1 MGLIGS
7 LVCIIEQ
14 CMIHQVWEWKW
25 SKTTPFP
32 VMSVMNVT
40 TVISNSRGRKKNK
53 TEMKTLFLSI
63 FNFWFQCST
72 NSISSAYCDP
82 VTVFILDQYPQQSR
96 GSSLASLPGLE
107 YRRIGLSDCFQASL
121 EIQISSPSI
130 MRGGRTNLILLVS
143 LFVFPQRLLKFA
155 IQTEEK
161 GRNLYQK
168 EAADNVCSHTH
179 TYTHNLTTMGLSSS
193 QKQLQTRWL
202 ARNA

>member
-1 MGLIGS
+1 MRLDRVLQRTKLRIKVFFSLGLIGS

-40 TVISNSRGRKKNK
+40 AVISNSRGRKKNK
-53 TEMKTLFLSI
+53 TENAVPFHFQFLP
-63 FNFWFQCST
+63 NWFQCST

-82 VTVFILDQYPQQSR
+82 ATVFILDQYPQQSR
-96 GSSLASLPGLE
+96 ASSLASLPGLE

-161 GRNLYQK
+161 GRNLY
-168 EAADNVCSHTH
+168 
-179 TYTHNLTTMGLSSS
+179 
-193 QKQLQTRWL
+193 
-202 ARNA
+202 

>member
-53 TEMKTLFLSI
+53 TENAVPFHFQFLP
-63 FNFWFQCST
+63 NWFQCST

-82 VTVFILDQYPQQSR
+82 VTVFILDQYPQQ
-96 GSSLASLPGLE
+96 SSLASLPGLE

-155 IQTEEK
+155 IQTCK
-161 GRNLYQK
+161 KKDAIYMKRK
-168 EAADNVCSHTH
+168 PRTMSVATHTH
-179 TYTHNLTTMGLSSS
+179 THTI
-193 QKQLQTRWL
+193 
-202 ARNA
+202 

>member
-1 MGLIGS
+1 M
-7 LVCIIEQ
+7 
-14 CMIHQVWEWKW
+14 
-25 SKTTPFP
+25 
-32 VMSVMNVT
+32 T

-53 TEMKTLFLSI
+53 TDNAVPFHFQFLI
-63 FNFWFQCST
+63 PIYST

-96 GSSLASLPGLE
+96 ASSLASLPGLE

-121 EIQISSPSI
+121 EIQISSLSI

-161 GRNLYQK
+161 GRNLY
-168 EAADNVCSHTH
+168 
-179 TYTHNLTTMGLSSS
+179 
-193 QKQLQTRWL
+193 
-202 ARNA
+202 

>member
-1 MGLIGS
+1 
-7 LVCIIEQ
+7 
-14 CMIHQVWEWKW
+14 
-25 SKTTPFP
+25 
-32 VMSVMNVT
+32 MNVT

-53 TEMKTLFLSI
+53 TENAVPFHFQFLI
-63 FNFWFQCST
+63 PIYST

-96 GSSLASLPGLE
+96 ASSLPGLE

-130 MRGGRTNLILLVS
+130 MRGGRTHLILLVS

-161 GRNLYQK
+161 GRNLY
-168 EAADNVCSHTH
+168 
-179 TYTHNLTTMGLSSS
+179 
-193 QKQLQTRWL
+193 
-202 ARNA
+202 